1 MVEVSRSGAVRSMI
15 SWRNVQQSTDRIART
30 LINAPVC
37 RTFLRSVF
45 SIIITRVG
53 GCIDRISQ
61 IATAD

>member
-45 SIIITRVG
+45 SIITRVG